1 MNTYLHTYAHKHIQ
15 THTHTHTH
23 THPSV
28 RPCIHS
34 SIRPPVHSFIHMQGR
49 RATCRETRSRD
60 AHDDWRTQW
69 RAFLVF
75 LFSCRLASVFSCRG
89 ARSGSCPAEHG
100 VCLAFAAAWG
110 CTRVPTGAR
119 RLRASVHVSPANS
132 NGCTLIRG
140 DKTNQVSEGSGFS
153 VRFLLFA
160 YGVVCAWRMLQ

>member
-1 MNTYLHTYAHKHIQ
+1 MCVCVYVCLCVCARACLCMQINTCTHACVHTYMNTYLHTYA
-15 THTHTHTH
+15 
-23 THPSV
+23 
-28 RPCIHS
+28 
-34 SIRPPVHSFIHMQGR
+34 QGR

>member
-1 MNTYLHTYAHKHIQ
+1 MMTG
-15 THTHTHTH
+15 
-23 THPSV
+23 
-28 RPCIHS
+28 
-34 SIRPPVHSFIHMQGR
+34 VHSGVRFWFFCFHADLLLCFHAEEQGPG
-49 RATCRETRSRD
+49 
-60 AHDDWRTQW
+60 
-69 RAFLVF
+69 LV
-75 LFSCRLASVFSCRG
+75 
-89 ARSGSCPAEHG
+89 PENM
-100 VCLAFAAAWG
+100 AFAAAWG